1 MFFCRK
7 KQTANKDK
15 IVFLSKQFIL
25 RLFQFENCVF
35 RSESVAKSDKLSY
48 NEKRKRGIFLLLF
61 WRRSSKVRI
70 GVYFMKEQEKTKVVL
85 ADRDGFYLQRLKRC
99 LERRGDMT
107 VVGMAD
113 NGVALLDLVIQK
125 KPAVLLTDIL
135 LGERDGLWVLENIK
149 KRGLP
154 CICIFISAID
164 SDKLVRQ
171 AISLGAEYYM
181 AKPIQG
187 ELLLERIHQML
198 KQETP
203 TKEAAKPKAAE
214 GKSFRGAGKR
224 NFHFAQSHG
233 NLCQH
238 KGVSLYSQSGDDGS
252 GKSGRAGRH
261 YEGAVSRYCQAV

>member
-1 MFFCRK
+1 
-7 KQTANKDK
+7 
-15 IVFLSKQFIL
+15 
-25 RLFQFENCVF
+25 
-35 RSESVAKSDKLSY
+35 
-48 NEKRKRGIFLLLF
+48 
-61 WRRSSKVRI
+61 
-70 GVYFMKEQEKTKVVL
+70 
-85 ADRDGFYLQRLKRC
+85 
-99 LERRGDMT
+99 MT

-198 KQETP
+198 KQET
-203 TKEAAKPKAAE
+203 ESNGAE

-224 NFHFAQSHG
+224 NFHSAQSHG

>member
-1 MFFCRK
+1 MGC
-7 KQTANKDK
+7 
-15 IVFLSKQFIL
+15 I
-25 RLFQFENCVF
+25 
-35 RSESVAKSDKLSY
+35 
-48 NEKRKRGIFLLLF
+48 
-61 WRRSSKVRI
+61 
-70 GVYFMKEQEKTKVVL
+70 FMKEQEKTKVVL

-171 AISLGAEYYM
+171 AISLGAH
-181 AKPIQG
+181 PSDV
-187 ELLLERIHQML
+187 
-198 KQETP
+198 
-203 TKEAAKPKAAE
+203 EAGNANKGSSKTESSGAE

-224 NFHFAQSHG
+224 NFHSAQSHG

-252 GKSGRAGRH
+252 GKSGCAGRH
-261 YEGAVSRYCQAV
+261 YEGAVSRYCKAV

>member
-1 MFFCRK
+1 
-7 KQTANKDK
+7 
-15 IVFLSKQFIL
+15 
-25 RLFQFENCVF
+25 
-35 RSESVAKSDKLSY
+35 
-48 NEKRKRGIFLLLF
+48 
-61 WRRSSKVRI
+61 
-70 GVYFMKEQEKTKVVL
+70 
-85 ADRDGFYLQRLKRC
+85 
-99 LERRGDMT
+99 MT

-203 TKEAAKPKAAE
+203 TKEAAKSKAAE
-214 GKSFRGAGKR
+214 R
-224 NFHFAQSHG
+224 
-233 NLCQH
+233 
-238 KGVSLYSQSGDDGS
+238 
-252 GKSGRAGRH
+252 
-261 YEGAVSRYCQAV
+261 

>member
-1 MFFCRK
+1 
-7 KQTANKDK
+7 
-15 IVFLSKQFIL
+15 
-25 RLFQFENCVF
+25 
-35 RSESVAKSDKLSY
+35 
-48 NEKRKRGIFLLLF
+48 
-61 WRRSSKVRI
+61 
-70 GVYFMKEQEKTKVVL
+70 MKEQEKTKVVL

-187 ELLLERIHQML
+187 GASAGAHPSDAEAGNAN
-198 KQETP
+198 KGSSET
-203 TKEAAKPKAAE
+203 ESNGAE

-224 NFHFAQSHG
+224 NFHSAQSHG

>member
-7 KQTANKDK
+7 KQIVNKDK

-25 RLFQFENCVF
+25 CLFQFENCVF

-154 CICIFISAID
+154 CVCIFISAID

-187 ELLLERIHQML
+187 ELLLERIYQMQL
-198 KQETP
+198 ARR
-203 TKEAAKPKAAE
+203 AA
-214 GKSFRGAGKR
+214 SCV
-224 NFHFAQSHG
+224 Q
-233 NLCQH
+233 
-238 KGVSLYSQSGDDGS
+238 GVT
-252 GKSGRAGRH
+252 A
-261 YEGAVSRYCQAV
+261 

>member
-25 RLFQFENCVF
+25 CLFQFENCVF

-181 AKPIQG
+181 AGAHPSDAEAGNANKG
-187 ELLLERIHQML
+187 SS
-198 KQETP
+198 ET
-203 TKEAAKPKAAE
+203 ESNGAE

-224 NFHFAQSHG
+224 NFHSAQSHG

>member
-25 RLFQFENCVF
+25 CLFQFENCVF

-70 GVYFMKEQEKTKVVL
+70 GVYFMKEKEKTKVVL

-164 SDKLVRQ
+164 SDAAGNQPWCGVLYGEANSGGASAGAHPSDAEAGNANKG
-171 AISLGAEYYM
+171 SSKTESSGAE
-181 AKPIQG
+181 
-187 ELLLERIHQML
+187 R
-198 KQETP
+198 
-203 TKEAAKPKAAE
+203 
-214 GKSFRGAGKR
+214 KSFRGAGKR

>member
-1 MFFCRK
+1 MRI
-7 KQTANKDK
+7 ANKDK
-15 IVFLSKQFIL
+15 IVFLPKQFIL
-25 RLFQFENCVF
+25 RHFQFENCVF

-48 NEKRKRGIFLLLF
+48 NKKRKRGIFLLLF

-70 GVYFMKEQEKTKVVL
+70 GVYFMKEKEKTKVVL

-154 CICIFISAID
+154 CI
-164 SDKLVRQ
+164 
-171 AISLGAEYYM
+171 
-181 AKPIQG
+181 
-187 ELLLERIHQML
+187 
-198 KQETP
+198 
-203 TKEAAKPKAAE
+203 
-214 GKSFRGAGKR
+214 
-224 NFHFAQSHG
+224 
-233 NLCQH
+233 
-238 KGVSLYSQSGDDGS
+238 
-252 GKSGRAGRH
+252 
-261 YEGAVSRYCQAV
+261 

>member
-1 MFFCRK
+1 
-7 KQTANKDK
+7 
-15 IVFLSKQFIL
+15 
-25 RLFQFENCVF
+25 
-35 RSESVAKSDKLSY
+35 
-48 NEKRKRGIFLLLF
+48 
-61 WRRSSKVRI
+61 
-70 GVYFMKEQEKTKVVL
+70 
-85 ADRDGFYLQRLKRC
+85 
-99 LERRGDMT
+99 MT

-203 TKEAAKPKAAE
+203 TKEAAKPKAAKRRE
-214 GKSFRGAGKR
+214 KNPFEELESEISILLSRMGISASIKGYHFIRKAVMMAVENQDVLVGITKGCIPILPSSIKNNRKARWSVPFATRLKASGKR
-224 NFHFAQSHG
+224 TGRRFISRLQAICRPKSPQMGS
-233 NLCQH
+233 
-238 KGVSLYSQSGDDGS
+238 SLPPCRNIFVLRKKENRK
-252 GKSGRAGRH
+252 KSA
-261 YEGAVSRYCQAV
+261 ENK